1 MTERLVRF
9 QHPEKTLGYLGGV
22 DDERL
27 AALYNLDLGSYRV
40 LRDGFAERARAAARD
55 LLDDGEFA
63 ARVDK
68 LPFEPGQR
76 IVAIGE
82 STTDDLLSWFEI
94 LRHLLALRRPA
105 DDITC
110 VNLAVSGHT
119 STQALT
125 LLPAVAHHAP
135 DWILCML
142 GGNDA
147 QRLGPASGAN
157 IQHPGPAA
165 GTGQR
170 SGPPAGPTL
179 VSLTETD
186 RNLAALRDLAAHRTG
201 ARWVWL
207 TPTLAD
213 EPRVAAYPHFRRA
226 GLTWSNE
233 DLTAIGDLLR
243 QRPEPTVDT
252 QAITDPDR
260 HLDDGL
266 HLSLT
271 GQSAVAATLVDTL
284 TT

>member
-27 AALYNLDLGSYRV
+27 AALYGLDVAAYQQ
-40 LRDGFAERARAAARD
+40 LRTGLAERAQAAARD
-55 LLDDGEFA
+55 LLDDDEFA
-63 ARVDK
+63 AKVDK

-110 VNLAVSGHT
+110 VNLAVSGHS

-125 LLPAVAHHAP
+125 LLPALPHHAP

-147 QRLGPASGAN
+147 QRLGSP
-157 IQHPGPAA
+157 
-165 GTGQR
+165 T
-170 SGPPAGPTL
+170 GPTL

-186 RNLAALRDLAAHRTG
+186 RNLTALRDLAGHRTG

-213 EPRVAAYPHFRRA
+213 EARVAAYPHFQRA
-226 GLTWSNE
+226 GLTWANE

-252 QAITDPDR
+252 RTVTDPDR

-266 HLSLT
+266 HLSLA
-271 GQSAVAATLVDTL
+271 GQRAVAATLVETL
-284 TT
+284 ATL